1 MEKPA
6 RYIGGEYN
14 MQVKDQADLR
24 FALCF
29 PDVYEIGMSHLGSR
43 ILYHVLNAM
52 DGVRCERCFAPWTD
66 MEQALREAGEELFT
80 LETRSPLKS
89 FDIVGFSLLYEMCY
103 SNILTM
109 LALSHIPFL
118 SRDRGEDMPLLVA
131 GGPCAVNPEPIAP
144 FFDAVVIGDGEE
156 AEPELVNA
164 YRAWRAA
171 GGRPSSSCWSDWP
184 PSPGSTCPAS
194 TRRRTTT
201 KTALRPSVASRTRPP
216 RR

>member
-1 MEKPA
+1 MTEEGFNRLLDRVEKPA

-80 LETRSPLKS
+80 LVDHYRNNSVTDEFICFILHFLFCLIKDSPHLVHYDKFLVELFPGEGHRFS
-89 FDIVGFSLLYEMCY
+89 LEFDCDSLVGF
-103 SNILTM
+103 IQ
-109 LALSHIPFL
+109 
-118 SRDRGEDMPLLVA
+118 
-131 GGPCAVNPEPIAP
+131 NPEPY
-144 FFDAVVIGDGEE
+144 FFFHI
-156 AEPELVNA
+156 
-164 YRAWRAA
+164 
-171 GGRPSSSCWSDWP
+171 
-184 PSPGSTCPAS
+184 
-194 TRRRTTT
+194 
-201 KTALRPSVASRTRPP
+201 
-216 RR
+216 